1 MDTVTRAQGGKGNIL
16 IWTVPAPQGK
26 WEEQREGDSSSH
38 SPFILEGA
46 GGELIGILSF
56 FAATVSAK
64 IDEKTIFPLA
74 HRKDS

>member
-16 IWTVPAPQGK
+16 TWTVPAPQGE

-38 SPFILEGA
+38 LILEGA

-74 HRKDS
+74 HQKDS